1 MDLLKKMMASDPLE
15 RISAE
20 EALKHPFFDNLKKF
34 DAQAISPSLFKQT
47 QEELDYMQK
56 VKANLLEYNSLYNF

>member
-1 MDLLKKMMASDPLE
+1 MMASEPLQ

-34 DAQAISPSLFKQT
+34 DAQALSPSIFKQT
-47 QEELDYMQK
+47 QEELDYTIK
-56 VKANLLEYNSLYNF
+56 NTK

>member
-1 MDLLKKMMASDPLE
+1 MDLLKKMMAADVLQ

-34 DAQAISPSLFKQT
+34 DTQALSPSIFKQC
-47 QEELDYMQK
+47 QEELNYMQK
-56 VKANLLEYNSLYNF
+56 VKANLLEYNSL